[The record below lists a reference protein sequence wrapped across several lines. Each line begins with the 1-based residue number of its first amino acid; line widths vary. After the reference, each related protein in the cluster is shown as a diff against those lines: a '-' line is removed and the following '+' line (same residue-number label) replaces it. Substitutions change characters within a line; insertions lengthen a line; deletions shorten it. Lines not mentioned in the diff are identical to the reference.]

1 MEKLLNLK
9 IGSLMKKD
17 YKYSLIQI
25 YPNSQ
30 NRIISKYN
38 FKYNSHKIHIIVLI
52 PIKPTQE
59 KEAITTVQI
68 IVNL

>member
-1 MEKLLNLK
+1 MEKLQNLK
-9 IGSLMKKD
+9 IGSPMKKD